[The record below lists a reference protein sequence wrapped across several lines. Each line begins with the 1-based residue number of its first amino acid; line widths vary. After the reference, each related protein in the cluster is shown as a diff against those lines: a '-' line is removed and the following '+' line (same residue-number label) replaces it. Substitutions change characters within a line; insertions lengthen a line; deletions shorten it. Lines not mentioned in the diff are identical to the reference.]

1 MAKKNKVHYDLI
13 DVHYAKLDIQEDGT
27 PVFSAPKK
35 LPGSVSLETSAEGE
49 QIVQRADGI
58 DYYIDTVSY
67 THLHLAIFLIKRV
80 QKFTVIYV
88 EQT

>member
-13 DVHYAKLDIQEDGT
+13 DVHYAKLEIQEDGT

-58 DYYIDTVSY
+58 DYYIDTSNNGY
-67 THLHLAIFLIKRV
+67 TGTLSILDVPSDFKVDCLG
-80 QKFTVIYV
+80 
-88 EQT
+88 E